1 VTTAPGALA
10 MHALLGDFSLEM
22 TGKDVRHL
30 GAAQGTIP
38 QGTRVDVAF
47 LGNEDLD
54 MRLAAAAAVK
64 RGGLVPVPHI
74 SARRLASQD
83 ALRVFLAALQQ
94 LEASANVFVVGGDPA
109 KPEGPY
115 EDALG
120 IIRTGLLP
128 AYGVRHVGIS
138 GYPEGHPDIG
148 ERTLWSSL
156 EAKVAEIDAAGLS
169 GTIITQL
176 AFDAGPVLAWVEGV
190 RERGI
195 DLPIRVGVPGPAG
208 VRRLLAFAARVGVE
222 TSAGLAKKYGF
233 SMTNLAGAT
242 GPGRFIRALAD
253 GYDADRHG
261 VLRLHFYT
269 FGGISATSEWIEAFK
284 KEALA

>member
-1 VTTAPGALA
+1 MTIAPDAA
-10 MHALLGDFSLEM
+10 AVRALLEDFSLEM

-30 GAAQGTIP
+30 EAARSTIP
-38 QGTRVDVAF
+38 TGTRVNVTF

-54 MRLAAAAAVK
+54 LRLAAATAVK
-64 RGGLVPVPHI
+64 RCGLVPVPHV
-74 SARRLASQD
+74 SARRLASPET
-83 ALRVFLAALQQ
+83 LRAFLAALQRV
-94 LEASANVFVVGGDPA
+94 EASASVFVVGGDPA

-120 IIRTGLLP
+120 VIRTGLLP
-128 AYGVRHVGIS
+128 AYGVRHVGIA
-138 GYPEGHPDIG
+138 GYPEGHPDID

-156 EAKVAEIDAAGLS
+156 EAKAAEIGAAGLS

-176 AFDAGPVLAWVEGV
+176 GFDADPVLAWAEDV
-190 RERGI
+190 RKHGI

-208 VRRLLAFAARVGVE
+208 VRRLLAFAARVGVG
-222 TSAGLAKKYGF
+222 TSSGLARKYGF
-233 SMTNLAGAT
+233 SITNLAGTT

-269 FGGISATSEWIEAFK
+269 FGGIGATAEWIDAFK
-284 KEALA
+284 KEELT